1 MRVSVFQAVGM
12 LAGAVPFLAIF
23 GLLTSFFLRRAIW
36 KAKKRLGKVQLGFC
50 PSSYALG
57 TVLQLVT
64 LFYQPQI
71 DFEIKADQVEFVE
84 EDDKDD
90 PELSATNL
98 DQQLKRIRRG
108 EPVDRLI
115 LRTSR
120 ARDQTD
126 IRRH

>member
-1 MRVSVFQAVGM
+1 MTWG
-12 LAGAVPFLAIF
+12 PFLAIF
-23 GLLTSFFLRRAIW
+23 VLLTYFFLRRAIW

-64 LFYQPQI
+64 FFYQPQVG
-71 DFEIKADQVEFVE
+71 FEIKAAQVEFAE

-90 PELSATNL
+90 PESPVRTL

-108 EPVDRLI
+108 ESLDGLI